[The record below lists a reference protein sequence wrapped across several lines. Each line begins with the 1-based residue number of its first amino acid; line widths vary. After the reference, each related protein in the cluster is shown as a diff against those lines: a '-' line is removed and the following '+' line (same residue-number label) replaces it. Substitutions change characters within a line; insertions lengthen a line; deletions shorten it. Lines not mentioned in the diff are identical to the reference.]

1 MARASYEHDSH
12 DEAALE
18 PVIASTGT
26 VVSSDDQSLVE
37 RARHGDGVAFEAL
50 LASRLE
56 PLLRTARA
64 ILGSDADARDA
75 TQEACL
81 AAWRKLPHLRDA
93 GAFDAWLN
101 RVLVNACRTA
111 LRRRG
116 RIREVSISPVH
127 DRASFSDLDP
137 ALFDETE
144 VILRAFDRLNVDHRT
159 VLVLHHLR
167 HQSVASIATALGVP
181 VGTVK
186 SRLHAARAALDAAL
200 DGERS

>member
-1 MARASYEHDSH
+1 M
-12 DEAALE
+12 E
-18 PVIASTGT
+18 PVIASPGAIA
-26 VVSSDDQSLVE
+26 SSDVASLVE
-37 RARHGDGVAFEAL
+37 RARRGDTAAFEAL
-50 LASRLE
+50 LASRVE

-81 AAWRKLPHLRDA
+81 AAWRKLPHLRDS

-116 RIREVSISPVH
+116 RIREVPIGPAH
-127 DRASFSDLDP
+127 DRLSFTDRDP

-144 VILRAFDRLNVDHRT
+144 AILRAFDRLNADQRT
-159 VLVLHHLR
+159 ILVLHHLR
-167 HQSVASIATALGVP
+167 HQSVVAIADALDVP

-200 DGERS
+200 VGERS